1 MTKTIPP
8 GIAMPDEGQTR
19 LGPLTFFDGF
29 PDAQAAA
36 RICDSQT
43 RSMLQKDQDCPQTG
57 SLDKGWDMPFRLDAR
72 SIPGSTRPG
81 SSARSSAS
89 TDARPASAEAG
100 RPSASRARQP
110 RGEARQVGVVRT
122 QA

>member
-1 MTKTIPP
+1 MSGDPCDSCGVAAATGGLAQTTPHWLTTPIPP

-57 SLDKGWDMPFRLDAR
+57 SLDKGWDMPFRLDG
-72 SIPGSTRPG
+72 PL
-81 SSARSSAS
+81 
-89 TDARPASAEAG
+89 DAWFDKPWGLGGIERFD
-100 RPSASRARQP
+100 
-110 RGEARQVGVVRT
+110 
-122 QA
+122 